1 MQRTGNRQIH
11 WGSLYGYRV
20 FTECCIMVYSG
31 RNCLIWGTKTIS
43 VESFF
48 NGSLRHLVN
57 SPRTDGEYFITTS
70 ADNLVI
76 EFDKNKKK
84 RLTSWLV
91 ERRRAGEPRP
101 EINTSITGKYL
112 DKRQDLSIQ
121 ERANRL
127 LEYIEQ
133 EVQFLGDPFNFSGD
147 TSDYNFMRMMAR
159 SESTEYNEVIYLMNF
174 LGQKSYLKEI
184 SPPRHN
190 RQVSQFELTIQGYD
204 RVKKLKNTALEILG
218 HRTPRTENHDLS
230 NHTFSGYAE
239 IDSKLLEL
247 RNDLEMLPDLPHGDI
262 SHALEVCAGLGNL
275 AGQALSDNLFPEGT
289 EEKEFQIEVVK
300 ALRNRPNIGE
310 DLERNPQT
318 GGGITDLSFHRIRIE
333 LKAVSD
339 GEISEAKIDKF
350 ADQTAQY
357 VVSSGKRIG
366 VLCLLD
372 SRKKT
377 TPPPPAA
384 SHLRIIRKEIS
395 GAFVP
400 IVFLCVKGGLARPSD
415 LSR

>member
-1 MQRTGNRQIH
+1 
-11 WGSLYGYRV
+11 
-20 FTECCIMVYSG
+20 
-31 RNCLIWGTKTIS
+31 
-43 VESFF
+43 
-48 NGSLRHLVN
+48 
-57 SPRTDGEYFITTS
+57 
-70 ADNLVI
+70 
-76 EFDKNKKK
+76 
-84 RLTSWLV
+84 
-91 ERRRAGEPRP
+91 
-101 EINTSITGKYL
+101 
-112 DKRQDLSIQ
+112 
-121 ERANRL
+121 
-127 LEYIEQ
+127 
-133 EVQFLGDPFNFSGD
+133 
-147 TSDYNFMRMMAR
+147 
-159 SESTEYNEVIYLMNF
+159 MNF

-204 RVKKLKNTALEILG
+204 RVKELKNTALEILG

-366 VLCLLD
+366 VLCLFD